1 MPLRHVVLAL
11 LVTVIWG
18 VNFIAIRLS
27 LNIYPPLLLV
37 AIRFGLLAI
46 PTVLF
51 IPRPQVPWRW
61 LIGYGAGF
69 GILQFGFLYWG
80 IAAGMPA
87 GLASLVLQASAPF
100 TVLLGAL
107 FFRERITLFRLLS
120 IVIAIVGLSIVGWQR
135 TEQAAFFPFL
145 LTLMGALGWAIG
157 NISNRQAHTTEPF
170 RFMLW
175 MTVIPPIPMF
185 VLSLVFEGTGEITTA
200 LCLAVTP
207 AGVLPTL
214 ALLFTVI
221 VATFGASGIWTWLMS
236 RYPAGIVA
244 PFSLLVPVFGMPAAW
259 LAFNEPILLGELV
272 GAVLVVIGVLLGV
285 CAHQSVIS
293 RKDIYHTCISARK

>member
-27 LNIYPPLLLV
+27 LNIYPPLLLE

-107 FFRERITLFRLLS
+107 FFRERITLFLGSRGRRRLRS
-120 IVIAIVGLSIVGWQR
+120 
-135 TEQAAFFPFL
+135 
-145 LTLMGALGWAIG
+145 
-157 NISNRQAHTTEPF
+157 
-170 RFMLW
+170 
-175 MTVIPPIPMF
+175 
-185 VLSLVFEGTGEITTA
+185 
-200 LCLAVTP
+200 
-207 AGVLPTL
+207 
-214 ALLFTVI
+214 
-221 VATFGASGIWTWLMS
+221 
-236 RYPAGIVA
+236 
-244 PFSLLVPVFGMPAAW
+244 
-259 LAFNEPILLGELV
+259 
-272 GAVLVVIGVLLGV
+272 
-285 CAHQSVIS
+285 
-293 RKDIYHTCISARK
+293 